1 MRYAVRIVVLR
12 WGVSLSRF
20 LRFLKNVL
28 NFAKKNLHNKNILVN
43 FAPLKRK

>member
-12 WGVSLSRF
+12 WDVSLSRF
-20 LRFLKNVL
+20 QRFLENVR

-43 FAPLKRK
+43 FALLKRK